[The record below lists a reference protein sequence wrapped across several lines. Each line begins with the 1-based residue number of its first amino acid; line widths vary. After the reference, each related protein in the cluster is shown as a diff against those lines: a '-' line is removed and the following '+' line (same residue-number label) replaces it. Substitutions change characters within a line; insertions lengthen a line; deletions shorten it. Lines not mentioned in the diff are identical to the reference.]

1 MWSNNKTRFRGSFTS
16 SGMDGSAARFGQS
29 ARILAR
35 AHDGGNLVFFERPDT
50 VRVVAV
56 GRDGVLGL
64 RDGDDGS

>member
-1 MWSNNKTRFRGSFTS
+1 
-16 SGMDGSAARFGQS
+16 MDGSAARFGQS

-35 AHDGGNLVFFERPDT
+35 ARDGGNLVFFERPDT